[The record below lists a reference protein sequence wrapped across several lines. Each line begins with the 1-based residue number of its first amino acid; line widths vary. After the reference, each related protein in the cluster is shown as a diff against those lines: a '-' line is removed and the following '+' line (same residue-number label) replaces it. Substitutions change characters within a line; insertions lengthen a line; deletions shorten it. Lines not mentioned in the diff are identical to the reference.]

1 MFKSFFPKPGR
12 FLSRRFFGRLSP
24 SFSGKRAEA
33 PGLRILLALPVMF
46 PSVPHASGRWTT

>member
-1 MFKSFFPKPGR
+1 MFKSFPKAGAV
-12 FLSRRFFGRLSP
+12 FYLGVFGRLSP

>member
-1 MFKSFFPKPGR
+1 MFKSFFPKPGP
-12 FLSRRFFGRLSP
+12 FFISAFFGRLSP